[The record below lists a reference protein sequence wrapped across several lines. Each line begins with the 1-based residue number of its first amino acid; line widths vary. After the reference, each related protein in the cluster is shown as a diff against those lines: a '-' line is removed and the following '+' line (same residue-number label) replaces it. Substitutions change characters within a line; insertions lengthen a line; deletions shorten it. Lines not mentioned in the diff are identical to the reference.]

1 MAEVDDDDVWQ
12 EEPKSTRQIGGNIV
26 DKEREEL
33 DEENLYRSCVNAVNA
48 TWPVTKRMNGKD
60 GEVEKREEERRRRK
74 IEEDDEDGRIE
85 RERERERERDAGGE
99 ERVTFDWGSNRWG
112 ETKC

>member
-48 TWPVTKRMNGKD
+48 T
-60 GEVEKREEERRRRK
+60 
-74 IEEDDEDGRIE
+74 
-85 RERERERERDAGGE
+85 
-99 ERVTFDWGSNRWG
+99 
-112 ETKC
+112 